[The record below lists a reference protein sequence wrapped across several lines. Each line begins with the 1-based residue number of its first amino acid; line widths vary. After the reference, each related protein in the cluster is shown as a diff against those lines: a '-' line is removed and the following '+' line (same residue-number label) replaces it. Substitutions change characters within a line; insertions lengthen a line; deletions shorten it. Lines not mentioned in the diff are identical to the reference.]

1 MPMQQFAFAIT
12 DNFFPNALE
21 GEIQAEHEEAAK
33 AKIKS
38 MYAQELDT
46 EEKDI
51 EVLTLY
57 KV

>member
-1 MPMQQFAFAIT
+1 MQQFAFAIT